1 MTELITVSAARQDG
15 RVALWERHPDH
26 PGGEVFVAAD
36 SGRVQVARTP
46 AVQAALTGGRLLEHL
61 RPAVPV
67 VAPEPEPAPVADRP
81 SAPFTNRRK
90 AAKSRGSD
98 A

>member
-36 SGRVQVARTP
+36 SGRVRVARTP
-46 AVQAALTGGRLLEHL
+46 AVLAALAAGRLVAVA
-61 RPAVPV
+61 PAVPV